1 MRTHKR
7 SLSVVIPTFNRAD
20 MLNTAID
27 SALKQTYPC
36 EVIVVNHGSTDNTD
50 DVALSY
56 GDKIKYINRKND
68 FGPHFAWLDGVL
80 HANGEY
86 IHLQFDD
93 DWVEPDFLEKCITL
107 FNENVGFVFS
117 SANLYDEDSG
127 QMTQLFFEDWA
138 PLSGRFPRKQFE
150 HKILRSLIS
159 PAAAVYRK
167 QILLDA
173 LYQGRLPLSDSE
185 YHGVGPDCLVTL
197 LSMLRY
203 REIGFVKTPLA
214 TFRAHDASITIDA
227 IRDKEKAQAIKHAYG
242 EVKRYYA
249 EMKFLRLFRRLTL
262 YQERKKIVPYFK
274 ILVRKI
280 LAR

>member
-1 MRTHKR
+1 M
-7 SLSVVIPTFNRAD
+7 
-20 MLNTAID
+20 
-27 SALKQTYPC
+27 
-36 EVIVVNHGSTDNTD
+36 
-50 DVALSY
+50 
-56 GDKIKYINRKND
+56 
-68 FGPHFAWLDGVL
+68 
-80 HANGEY
+80 
-86 IHLQFDD
+86 
-93 DWVEPDFLEKCITL
+93 
-107 FNENVGFVFS
+107 
-117 SANLYDEDSG
+117 
-127 QMTQLFFEDWA
+127 
-138 PLSGRFPRKQFE
+138 
-150 HKILRSLIS
+150 IS

-249 EMKFLRLFRRLTL
+249 EMKFLRLLRRLTL
-262 YQERKKIVPYFK
+262 FQERKKLLLLLKYWFEK
-274 ILVRKI
+274 S
-280 LAR
+280 